1 MHWHSPEAFLLIIP
15 WVVLVGYYFLAGRA
29 KTGSLPVSSLENV
42 KLNTTWRARLS
53 EAPTIIYLLALLLLI
68 VAIARPQTRDS
79 HVVKSAEGIDI
90 MVVLDISD
98 SMLIEDM
105 SPGSRI
111 DAAKT
116 VIKNF
121 INELV
126 YDRVGFIVFSGES
139 YTRVP
144 LTLDYQVLLQDIDKV
159 QTSHYEQYIKKGTAI
174 GVAMANAV
182 ARLKSS
188 SAKSKVMVFLTDGE
202 DNVGV
207 INPQTALDIV
217 KQHDIRVYTIGVG
230 RSGWTR
236 IPREVVD
243 TIGRRRIIYQSI
255 NSQINEK
262 LLKQIADETKGK
274 YFKANNARALQLI
287 FSEISQLE
295 KSPVDEI
302 KHVQYKELFP
312 DFLKRVVFLYLL
324 SFFLSLTIFWRVV

>member
-1 MHWHSPEAFLLIIP
+1 M
-15 WVVLVGYYFLAGRA
+15 VLAGYYFLAGRV
-29 KTGSLPVSSLENV
+29 KTGSLSVSSLENV
-42 KLNTTWRARLS
+42 KLKATWRTRLS
-53 EAPTIIYLLALLLLI
+53 EVPTIIYLLALLLLI
-68 VAIARPQTRDS
+68 VAIARPQERDS
-79 HVVKSAEGIDI
+79 HIVKSAEGIDI

-111 DAAKT
+111 DAAKR

-126 YDRVGFIVFSGES
+126 YDRVGLIVFSGES

-144 LTLDYQVLLQDIDKV
+144 LTLDYPVLLQDIDQV
-159 QTSHYEQYIKKGTAI
+159 QTSHYEPYIKKGTAI

-243 TIGRRRIIYQSI
+243 SMGRRRIIHQSI
-255 NSQINEK
+255 HSQINEK
-262 LLKQIADETKGK
+262 LLKQIASETKGK

-302 KHVQYKELFP
+302 KHVQYKELAP
-312 DFLKRVVFLYLL
+312 DFLKKSIFLYLL